1 MVSGM
6 DPYIAGFAG
15 LVDIHRRIAAA
26 FDEAIAAPTDLA
38 LARRAGSFLVAHHTL
53 ESEVLFPILR
63 REGRLRSADVSFLD
77 PFARAHHELHALCT
91 RLLDA
96 GPGSAGSLARAIRE
110 LLIDHVAE
118 EEVGLAAER
127 MRQLISVEG
136 LDEVQR
142 EGDRLRERLQASLRK

>member
-1 MVSGM
+1 M
-6 DPYIAGFAG
+6 DPYQLGFEG
-15 LVDIHRRIAAA
+15 LVDIHKKLAAA
-26 FDEAIAAPTDLA
+26 FDDAIAAPTDLA
-38 LARRAGSFLVAHHTL
+38 KARWAGNFLLAHHTA

-77 PFARAHHELHALCT
+77 PFDRAHHELHGLCE

-96 GPGSAGSLARAIRE
+96 GPASVGSLARAIKE
-110 LLIDHVAE
+110 VLLDHVAE
-118 EEVGLAAER
+118 EEAGLTAER
-127 MRQLISVEG
+127 MRGLISLAG